1 MILKPSMIVSTE
13 HFCFDLLS
21 FYYAVQLTRFL
32 ALKMLLLLIL

>member
-21 FYYAVQLTRFL
+21 FYYV
-32 ALKMLLLLIL
+32 I